1 MLDFFLQ
8 TKILVR
14 VYHPT
19 AEQLNEFYNIVDED
33 WFDGKNFFSFN
44 LWDKIPCYLY
54 HLDRGLC
61 YSTSHDRQWLTLNT
75 FIRECRSK
83 ITEDDITKILG
94 D

>member
-8 TKILVR
+8 KKILVR

-19 AEQLNEFYNIVDED
+19 AEQLHEFYNIVGED
-33 WFDGKNFFSFN
+33 WFDGKSFFSFN
-44 LWDKIPCYLY
+44 LWDMTPCYLY
-54 HLDRGLC
+54 HLDRGL
-61 YSTSHDRQWLTLNT
+61 YYATVHDRQWLTLNT

-83 ITEDDITKILG
+83 ITENDITKILG